1 MLINKETSCST
12 AESYRKLR
20 TNIKYLFKD
29 KSLKKVL
36 VTSTEKGEG
45 KSTIASNLACIFAKD
60 SKKILIIDCD
70 LRSPSIH
77 EIFEVSNEIGFSDV
91 IIDITKLEESII
103 NYCEYLDILPSGKI
117 PKSPSEFLGSN
128 NMDILLEKLSES
140 YDLIIIDSPPLL
152 SVTDA
157 QIISTKVDGTALV
170 IKANKVSREN
180 VLISKYIL
188 EKLNSKILGAVLN
201 FSYKK

>member
-103 NYCEYLDILPSGKI
+103 NYYEYLDILPSGKI
-117 PKSPSEFLGSN
+117 PKNPSELLGST

-140 YDLIIIDSPPLL
+140 YDLIIIDSTPLL

-157 QIISTKVDGTALV
+157 QIISTKVDGTLLV
-170 IKANKVSREN
+170 INANKVSKEN
-180 VLISKYIL
+180 VLISKSIL

-201 FSYKK
+201 CSYKK

>member
-103 NYCEYLDILPSGKI
+103 NYCEYLDILASGKI
-117 PKSPSEFLGSN
+117 PKSPSELLGST

-157 QIISTKVDGTALV
+157 QIISTKVDGTVLV
-170 IKANKVSREN
+170 IKANKVSKEN
-180 VLISKYIL
+180 VLISKSIL

-201 FSYKK
+201 CSYKK

>member
-12 AESYRKLR
+12 AENYRKLR

-45 KSTIASNLACIFAKD
+45 KSTVSSNLACIFAKD
-60 SKKILIIDCD
+60 SKKTLIIDCD

-77 EIFEVSNEIGFSDV
+77 ENFEVSNEIGFSDV
-91 IIDITKLEESII
+91 IIDITKLEKSII

-117 PKSPSEFLGSN
+117 PKSPSELLGST

-140 YDLIIIDSPPLL
+140 YDLIIIDSTPLL

-157 QIISTKVDGTALV
+157 QIISTKVDGTLLV
-170 IKANKVSREN
+170 IKANKVSKKN
-180 VLISKYIL
+180 VLISKSIL

-201 FSYKK
+201 CSYKK